1 MKSSKK
7 EEIVLTVRDVMMMH
21 EAVSRVKES
30 FSEVSNSTPILVSF
44 DGPLVS
50 LSFGLSVG
58 EDHEL

>member
-30 FSEVSNSTPILVSF
+30 FQEVSNDTPIFVSI

-58 EDHEL
+58 ECDD